1 MYIQQDRY
9 ILNLQ
14 YGMKDDEDMWLIFI
28 QPTIISTTQTK
39 HNRKKNYY
47 TPHNTYASTSKHSHS
62 LLILTQIKTQ
72 ITYATKHSNPN

>member
-39 HNRKKNYY
+39 HNRKN
-47 TPHNTYASTSKHSHS
+47 TIIPHITRTQAQANTHTHS
-62 LLILTQIKTQ
+62 
-72 ITYATKHSNPN
+72 